1 MVEEIKDDIKIEEA
15 TEETKIEE
23 ETTEEKV
30 AEEVEEEV
38 KDDIK
43 SKTEEMKEDI
53 KTKTEEMKEDFKTKT
68 EEMKDDI
75 KSKTEEANARLED
88 QFEGSVNKSK
98 EMAEKVGTN
107 ISKTV
112 DNVIIGVKEIQKSWD
127 EKVQEYRETST
138 VLIPI
143 DLVNAKDYY
152 YLQAALPGVSKKD
165 IELEATENSITI
177 KAVFQNIFKNIKS
190 PEGLEPE
197 LVIKGLKNGNAKR
210 TIPFAN
216 EIKTEEI
223 TAKFQDGALFL
234 EIPKVETAKTKIN
247 ID

>member
-1 MVEEIKDDIKIEEA
+1 MENKDLGEEIKTEEIKEDIEIKEEAKEEAEEVKEEAKEEKEDIKAKTEELKDDIKA
-15 TEETKIEE
+15 
-23 ETTEEKV
+23 
-30 AEEVEEEV
+30 
-38 KDDIK
+38 
-43 SKTEEMKEDI
+43 
-53 KTKTEEMKEDFKTKT
+53 
-68 EEMKDDI
+68 
-75 KSKTEEANARLED
+75 KTEEANAKMEG
-88 QFEGSVNKSK
+88 QFEDGINRSK
-98 EMAEKVGTN
+98 EMAGKVGTN
-107 ISKTV
+107 LSKTV

-138 VLIPI
+138 FLIPI

-152 YLQAALPGVSKKD
+152 YLQAALPGVAKED

-177 KAVFQNIFKNIKS
+177 KAIFQNIFKNIES

-216 EIKTEEI
+216 EIKPEEI
-223 TAKFQDGALFL
+223 NAKFQDGALFL
-234 EIPKVETAKTKIN
+234 EIPKVATAKTKIN

>member
-1 MVEEIKDDIKIEEA
+1 
-15 TEETKIEE
+15 
-23 ETTEEKV
+23 
-30 AEEVEEEV
+30 
-38 KDDIK
+38 
-43 SKTEEMKEDI
+43 
-53 KTKTEEMKEDFKTKT
+53 
-68 EEMKDDI
+68 
-75 KSKTEEANARLED
+75 
-88 QFEGSVNKSK
+88 
-98 EMAEKVGTN
+98 MAGKVGTN
-107 ISKTV
+107 LSKTV

-138 VLIPI
+138 FLIPI

-152 YLQAALPGVSKKD
+152 YLQVALPGVAKED

-177 KAVFQNIFKNIKS
+177 KAIFQNIES

-216 EIKTEEI
+216 EIKPEEI
-223 TAKFQDGALFL
+223 SAKFQDGALFL
-234 EIPKVETAKTKIN
+234 EIPKVATAKTKIN

>member
-1 MVEEIKDDIKIEEA
+1 MKNKDLGEEIKTEELKDDIKA
-15 TEETKIEE
+15 KTEEL
-23 ETTEEKV
+23 
-30 AEEVEEEV
+30 

-43 SKTEEMKEDI
+43 A
-53 KTKTEEMKEDFKTKT
+53 
-68 EEMKDDI
+68 
-75 KSKTEEANARLED
+75 KTEEANAKMED
-88 QFEGSVNKSK
+88 QFEESINKSK
-98 EMAEKVGTN
+98 EMAGKVGTN
-107 ISKTV
+107 LSKTV
-112 DNVIIGVKEIQKSWD
+112 DNVIIGVKEIQKNWD
-127 EKVQEYRETST
+127 EKVQEYKETGT

-177 KAVFQNIFKNIKS
+177 KAVFQNIFKNIES

-216 EIKTEEI
+216 EIKTDAI

-234 EIPKVETAKTKIN
+234 EIPKVVTAKTKIN

>member
-1 MVEEIKDDIKIEEA
+1 MENKDLGEEIK
-15 TEETKIEE
+15 TEEVKEDIEI
-23 ETTEEKV
+23 
-30 AEEVEEEV
+30 EEEV
-38 KDDIK
+38 K
-43 SKTEEMKEDI
+43 EEKEDI
-53 KTKTEEMKEDFKTKT
+53 KAKTEEVVEDIKAKT
-68 EEMKDDI
+68 EELKDDL
-75 KSKTEEANARLED
+75 KAKTEEANAKMED
-88 QFEGSVNKSK
+88 QFEESVNRSK
-98 EMAEKVGTN
+98 EMAGKVGTN
-107 ISKTV
+107 LSKTV
-112 DNVIIGVKEIQKSWD
+112 DNVIIGVKEIQKNWD
-127 EKVQEYRETST
+127 ERVQEYRETGT

-177 KAVFQNIFKNIKS
+177 KAVFQNIFKNIES

-216 EIKTEEI
+216 EIKTDAI

-234 EIPKVETAKTKIN
+234 EIPKVATAKTKIN